1 MKESELR
8 HFKKLL
14 LERRKELLNEMSAI
28 KNEESESTLKEEDGD
43 SSAYGF
49 HLADQGTDSITQE
62 QNFLYAQ
69 RDSRLLYHIDM
80 ALERI
85 EEDIYGLCEN
95 CGLPISK
102 DRLEA
107 LPHARLCISCK
118 AQEEGLDLNVDQT
131 GERSINIYDEELEE
145 FY

>member
-14 LERRKELLNEMSAI
+14 LDRRKELLDEMSAI

-43 SSAYGF
+43 NSAYGF

-80 ALERI
+80 ALKRI

-118 AQEEGLDLNVDQT
+118 AQEEGFDLNIDQI
-131 GERSINIYDEELEE
+131 GEKSMNIYDEELEE